1 MMASVKNTKKGP
13 PDLEVARHVLA
24 NEAAAIRDLAKI
36 IDFLEYSKISNLFST
51 CV

>member
-24 NEAAAIRDLAKI
+24 NEAAAIRDLAKK
-36 IDFLEYSKISNLFST
+36 IDFSFKFPGKEINTRS
-51 CV
+51 

>member
-24 NEAAAIRDLAKI
+24 NEAAAIRD
-36 IDFLEYSKISNLFST
+36 
-51 CV
+51 